1 MTGKLKRR
9 WRELKAGEPGRRFQD
24 EYRRR
29 HERGAH
35 RGRRIALLG
44 AGAALILAGLFFL
57 PAPGPGTVILVL
69 GAGLMAEESRAA
81 ARALDWVE
89 LRVRGAAE
97 WSLDAWRRAGM
108 PAKAA
113 IVLLTAA
120 VAGGAGFLA
129 YRVLF
134 G

>member
-1 MTGKLKRR
+1 MTAKLKRR
-9 WRELKAGEPGRRFQD
+9 WRELRAGEPGRRFQD
-24 EYRRR
+24 GYRRR
-29 HERGAH
+29 HARSAQ

-44 AGAALILAGLFFL
+44 AGAVLVLAGLFLL
-57 PAPGPGTVILVL
+57 PAPGPGTVVLVL
-69 GAGLMAEESRAA
+69 GAGLMAEESLAA
-81 ARALDWVE
+81 ARVLDWVE

-97 WSLDAWRRAGM
+97 WGLAAWRRAGI

-120 VAGGAGFLA
+120 AAGGAGFLA

-134 G
+134 